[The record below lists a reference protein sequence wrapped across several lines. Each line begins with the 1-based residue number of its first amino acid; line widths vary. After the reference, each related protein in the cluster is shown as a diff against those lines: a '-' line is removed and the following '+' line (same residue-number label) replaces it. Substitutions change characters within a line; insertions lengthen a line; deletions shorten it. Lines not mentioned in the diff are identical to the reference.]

1 MNPSAAPGSSL
12 RAMLGRSRRAGAAVA
27 ALTFGL
33 TLLPVAAALYL
44 MMLFDVALAS
54 RSGATIG
61 GIVAMMLGG
70 IGLAV
75 GMARLRTRLLA
86 RIGAN
91 LFVRAEEQLARA
103 MTQAADPRTARRAIT
118 ALNQLQTIRAF
129 IAGRGV
135 VAFLDLAVL
144 PVALP
149 VLLCLGVWL
158 AVAWLIAA
166 SVMTALLVRA
176 TTAARTAH
184 AAREDAATESVLDV
198 GDPVLLRALGMH
210 DHAAAARRRA
220 GQRTAALAQRVDLA
234 AGRRHI
240 TGAMLALLGWVV
252 AIAVGSVMAIYDAA
266 SVGAI
271 AAAAFVTQRS
281 LVALAGAMT
290 TVDSLAET
298 RATWRHVDSL
308 LAALPHPAARLP
320 LPAPTRSL
328 TVDTLSLVVQETRRV
343 ILREIG
349 FDLSAGDVLVV
360 AGPMAAGKSA
370 LLRALVGGWTPTVGK
385 IRLDGGTLDQWE
397 ASALA
402 HHIGYLPQSAE
413 LYEGTVAQN
422 IAAFDPAADPA
433 AVLAAARAA
442 GIHDMIVRLPRG
454 YDTIVGPFD
463 GDLSAGER
471 QRIALARAL
480 HGDPF
485 VVVLD
490 DPAAHADAESHAA
503 LAAAIRGVRARG
515 GIVVAVGHAAAMIDE
530 ANLLLLLRAGRMQD
544 FGPKD
549 EVRRRLAEARAAN
562 RQRQQTPELAT
573 AKE

>member
-1 MNPSAAPGSSL
+1 
-12 RAMLGRSRRAGAAVA
+12 MLNRSRRTMVVIGILTVGL
-27 ALTFGL
+27 ALL
-33 TLLPVAAALYL
+33 TVAAALYL
-44 MMLFDVALAS
+44 MMLLDVALAS
-54 RSGATIG
+54 RSTATIAG
-61 GIVAMMLGG
+61 MVAMMAGATG
-70 IGLAV
+70 VAV
-75 GMARLRTRLLA
+75 VMARLRTRLLA
-86 RIGAN
+86 RLGAT
-91 LFVRAEEQLARA
+91 LFMRAEEPLARGITHA
-103 MTQAADPRTARRAIT
+103 GDPRTARRTIA
-118 ALNQLQTIRAF
+118 ALTDLETVRGF
-129 IAGRGV
+129 VAGRGAT
-135 VAFLDLAVL
+135 AFADTAMMLI
-144 PVALP
+144 ALP

-158 AVAWLIAA
+158 TLTWLAA
-166 SVMTALLVRA
+166 AGIMIALLVRA
-176 TTAARTAH
+176 AAAARSAL
-184 AAREDAATESVLDV
+184 AARNDAAAETLLDV

-220 GQRTAALAQRVDLA
+220 GQRNATLAQRRDLA
-234 AGRRHI
+234 AAHRVTNAG
-240 TGAMLALLGWVV
+240 MLTLLAWVAAV
-252 AIAVGSVMAIYDAA
+252 AVGSVMATGDAA

-271 AAAAFVTQRS
+271 VAAAFMTHRS
-281 LVALAGAMT
+281 LSTLGEAIARVDALAGARAAWNR
-290 TVDSLAET
+290 VDA
-298 RATWRHVDSL
+298 L
-308 LAALPHPAARLP
+308 LSALPSPNQRLA
-320 LPAPTRSL
+320 LPAPSLSL
-328 TVDTLSLVVQETRRV
+328 TIDSLSLVVADTRRV
-343 ILREIG
+343 ILRDIG
-349 FDLSAGDVLVV
+349 FDLSAGDIVVV

-397 ASALA
+397 PAALA
-402 HHIGYLPQSAE
+402 RHVGYLPQSAE

-485 VVVLD
+485 LVVLD

-503 LAAAIRGVRARG
+503 LASAMRAVAKRG
-515 GIVVAVGHAAAMIDE
+515 GIVVAVGHAAAMIEE

-549 EVRRRLAEARAAN
+549 EVRRRLAEARAAG

-573 AKE
+573 VKE